1 MRKSLYYFA
10 AFLFIVFLNS
20 ACSADAG
27 AKDDDLQICPIIIP
41 LEGKWEASQSGT
53 VINGQEVLQPYE
65 NKGNCGIPTIEFL
78 ANMEFIST
86 SFNYDGQNCSTE
98 TKKGKWIDSSDDKRA
113 ILSLLIDDKVILKV
127 EASLINSDVYTLKLK
142 SQKDGI
148 TYIDVF
154 ERK

>member
-1 MRKSLYYFA
+1 MRKSLYYFVA
-10 AFLFIVFLNS
+10 LLFIVFLNS

-27 AKDDDLQICPIIIP
+27 AKDDDLPICPIAIP
-41 LEGKWEASQSGT
+41 LEGKWQASQSGT
-53 VINGQEVLQPYE
+53 VINGQEVLKPYE

-78 ANMEFIST
+78 PNTNFIST
-86 SFNYDGQNCSTE
+86 YFDYDDQNCSTNV
-98 TKKGKWIDSSDDKRA
+98 KKGKWIDSSDDKGV
-113 ILSLLIDDKVILKV
+113 ILSLLVDDKVILQA
-127 EASLINSDVYTLKLK
+127 EASIINTTLKLK